1 MKKYSNTATLFFSVL
16 AIAKKEQKRSTDKT
30 KTEFVAE
37 LMARMT
43 VDEKIDN

>member
-1 MKKYSNTATLFFSVL
+1 L
-16 AIAKKEQKRSTDKT
+16 AIAKKKSNKKRSTDKT

-43 VDEKIDN
+43 VDEK

>member
-1 MKKYSNTATLFFSVL
+1 L
-16 AIAKKEQKRSTDKT
+16 AIAKKKKKKEVQIKP

-43 VDEKIDN
+43 VDEK